1 MKVVEFKF
9 KMTSEEILEF
19 INQTGLAYIP
29 TTFCGCDGFFIP
41 TKNSNNCHMLYE
53 ITITKRNKDICII
66 YPYEILYIAIEDRKS
81 VLYLVDR
88 KIETS
93 YHLNHWKDILDK
105 KHFAQPHYSY
115 IVNLNYVYEVTKDF
129 VTLKYGDKKYRVYTS
144 SRKISSFKK
153 SVLELRK

>member
-1 MKVVEFKF
+1 MILRENLQTKTKDDII
-9 KMTSEEILEF
+9 KILNDNSILYNITSYGGCETICIQIDDKNLNCF
-19 INQTGLAYIP
+19 NFPITLQT
-29 TTFCGCDGFFIP
+29 C
-41 TKNSNNCHMLYE
+41 
-53 ITITKRNKDICII
+53 NKDICIV
-66 YPYEILYIAIEDRKS
+66 YPYEILYIAIENRKS
-81 VLYLVDR
+81 VLYLTDR

-93 YHLNHWKDILDK
+93 YHLDHWKDILDK

-129 VTLKYGDKKYRVYTS
+129 VTLKCGDKKYRVYTS